1 MDGRRT
7 GGRVDVA
14 EVPAISR
21 RWPVMI
27 AVAGLALAVW
37 WLALA
42 GSARAASP
50 AVSIAGFA
58 FQPGKLGVVVGDTV
72 TWTNN
77 DGASHSA
84 TADGGAFDTGVLA
97 GGDSGSFTFTT
108 AGTFA
113 YHCKIHPRMTGTIT
127 VLDAVAVTTPA
138 PTIPPTDAEAAATA
152 ATPGA
157 GFPAGP
163 WLAVVVTAA
172 VMVVLAGLRAR
183 SRR

>member
-1 MDGRRT
+1 MAGRRT
-7 GGRVDVA
+7 GARVDVA
-14 EVPAISR
+14 ELPAISR
-21 RWPVMI
+21 RWPVVI
-27 AVAGLALAVW
+27 AVAGLALAIW

-58 FQPGKLGVVVGDTV
+58 FQPGQLGVVVGDTV

-77 DGASHSA
+77 DGTSHSA

-97 GGDSGSFTFTT
+97 GGASGSFTFTT
-108 AGTFA
+108 AGTFT
-113 YHCKIHPRMTGTIT
+113 YHCKIHARMTGTIT
-127 VLDAVAVTTPA
+127 VLDAVAVTTM
-138 PTIPPTDAEAAATA
+138 PPTDADPAATA

-157 GFPAGP
+157 AFPAGP
-163 WLAVVVTAA
+163 WLAVLTTAA

>member
-1 MDGRRT
+1 MAGQRI
-7 GGRVDVA
+7 GARVDVA
-14 EVPAISR
+14 ELPAISR
-21 RWPVMI
+21 RWPVVI

-42 GSARAASP
+42 GGARAASP

-58 FQPGKLGVVVGDTV
+58 FQPAKLGVVVGDTV

-77 DGASHSA
+77 DGTGHSA

-97 GGDSGSFTFTT
+97 GGSSGSFTFAT
-108 AGTFA
+108 AGTFT
-113 YHCKIHPRMTGTIT
+113 YHCKIHRNMTGTVT

-138 PTIPPTDAEAAATA
+138 PTTPATDTEAAATG

-157 GFPAGP
+157 ALPTGP
-163 WLAVVVTAA
+163 WVAAVMTAA